1 MIAPPR
7 AAPPRLTRMP
17 PQSGPNDSRRRRTL
31 LDRLQGR
38 GASDL
43 TPREQAQARDPASFG
58 RAAPPGHFAVERG
71 SASQQLAARLNAAS
85 LEALEAR
92 IDADPQLAPIYR
104 GVTDTTVARHLLL
117 AFGAHLGDAELLAR
131 TGLSTAQPP
140 EGVHSMAQGPMAA
153 AGGIYEA
160 DMVADAL
167 ASAGVEI
174 AAVRAALDFGCSSG
188 RVTRVLAAAYPRTRW
203 IGCDPNEDAVA
214 WAAAQFPAVR
224 WFASANEPPLPLA
237 DGELDLVYAVSIWS
251 HFEPHFG
258 LRWLEEMRRVLTPG
272 GHLVLTTHGWT
283 ALHYDAANARR
294 PLEECVEIER
304 ALAREGHWF
313 IDPFGEAGDWGVVNP
328 LWGSAFVTADF
339 LCEQLCPLWRV
350 VEFVPGRNQQN
361 QDVYV
366 LARA

>member
-1 MIAPPR
+1 
-7 AAPPRLTRMP
+7 MP
-17 PQSGPNDSRRRRTL
+17 PQSGPNDPPRRRTL

-38 GASDL
+38 SASDV
-43 TPREQAQARDPASFG
+43 TPRAAAQSRDPDSFG
-58 RAAPPGHFAVERG
+58 RAAPPGRFLVEAG
-71 SASQQLAARLNAAS
+71 TASAQLAARLDAATTQT
-85 LEALEAR
+85 LEAR

-104 GVTDTTVARHLLL
+104 GVEDPTVARHLLL

-131 TGLSTAQPP
+131 TGLSAAQPP
-140 EGVHSMAQGPMAA
+140 EGVHSMAQGPLAA

-167 ASAGVEI
+167 ASTGVEL
-174 AAVRAALDFGCSSG
+174 ATVRAALDFGCSSG
-188 RVTRVLAAAYPRTRW
+188 RVARVLAAAYPGTQW

-214 WAAAQFPAVR
+214 WAATEFPAVR

-237 DGELDLVYAVSIWS
+237 DSELDLVYAISIWS
-251 HFEPHFG
+251 HFEPLFG
-258 LRWLEEMRRVLTPG
+258 LRWLEEMRRVLAPG

-283 ALHYDAANARR
+283 ALAYDARNARR
-294 PLEECVEIER
+294 PLAECVEIER
-304 ALAREGHWF
+304 ALSREGHWF
-313 IDPFGEAGDWGVVNP
+313 IDPFGEAGDWGVVNS

-339 LCEQLCPLWRV
+339 LSEQLCPLWRV
-350 VEFVPGRNQQN
+350 VEFVPGRNQHN

>member
-1 MIAPPR
+1 
-7 AAPPRLTRMP
+7 MP
-17 PQSGPNDSRRRRTL
+17 PQSGTNDPRRRRTL

-38 GASDL
+38 GAL
-43 TPREQAQARDPASFG
+43 HATPSALAQARERDSFG
-58 RAAPPGHFAVERG
+58 RAAPAGRFTVERG
-71 SASQQLAARLNAAS
+71 TASAALAARLDPAGAA
-85 LEALEAR
+85 ALEAR
-92 IDADPQLAPIYR
+92 IDADPELAPIYR
-104 GVTDTTVARHLLL
+104 GVDDPTVARHLLL

-140 EGVHSMAQGPMAA
+140 EGVHSMAAGPMAA

-167 ASAGVEI
+167 ASAGVQI
-174 AAVRAALDFGCSSG
+174 AAVRAGLDFGCSSG
-188 RVTRVLAAAYPRTRW
+188 RVTRVLAAAYPGTRW
-203 IGCDPNEDAVA
+203 LGCDPNEDAVA
-214 WAAAQFPAVR
+214 WAAATFPAVQ
-224 WFASANEPPLPLA
+224 WFANANEPPLPLV

-251 HFEPHFG
+251 HFEPLFG
-258 LRWLEEMRRVLTPG
+258 LRWLEEMRRVLAPG
-272 GHLVLTTHGWT
+272 GHLVMTTHGWT
-283 ALHYDAANARR
+283 ALHYDASNARR

-304 ALAREGHWF
+304 ALSREGHWF

-339 LCEQLCPLWRV
+339 LSEQLCPLWRV
-350 VEFVPGRNQQN
+350 VEFVPGRNQHN